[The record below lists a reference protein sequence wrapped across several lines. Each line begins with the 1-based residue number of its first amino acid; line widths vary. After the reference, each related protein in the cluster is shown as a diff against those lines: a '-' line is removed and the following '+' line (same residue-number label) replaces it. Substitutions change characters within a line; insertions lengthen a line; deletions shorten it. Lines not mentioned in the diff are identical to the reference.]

1 MFSSISSERKHRKLL
16 AGRFKKLRQNNRI
29 AEKW

>member
-1 MFSSISSERKHRKLL
+1 MFFSTCSERKHGKLL

-29 AEKW
+29 AGKG